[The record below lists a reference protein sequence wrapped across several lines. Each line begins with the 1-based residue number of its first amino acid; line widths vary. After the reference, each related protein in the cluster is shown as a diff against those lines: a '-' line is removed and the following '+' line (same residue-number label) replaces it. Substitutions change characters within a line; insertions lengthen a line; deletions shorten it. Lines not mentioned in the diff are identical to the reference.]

1 VTSVPNRGGTQAL
14 GALVHALRSIHS
26 ELPLNQVLEVLLDMA
41 IEISAAG
48 RGFIM
53 LENGGDFDIAA
64 ARNYE
69 RDNIDESQ
77 AQLSRSLVRQVADTG
92 QGVLTNN
99 AAYDS
104 RFAPAES
111 VQFFDLRSIVCVPLK
126 VGRRTEGVI
135 YLDNQLMDG
144 AFSEEDQEF
153 LTALSEQAAPLLL
166 RGDYDPSP
174 RKRQVSVLFADV
186 HGLETV
192 MQHADGALVM
202 NLLTR
207 FAEEFEEAVTA
218 RKGTLSTRMGTG
230 IFAVFG
236 APEPGDDHAEK
247 ALAAGRALLQKLEHL
262 HPDLKVGVGVHSGR
276 ALVGE
281 AGGKRTR
288 SYTVLGDTPTLALN
302 VERLT
307 QELQAPLL
315 FTEATWW
322 LVGRDGAAAGERSLD
337 SAEPVKLYR
346 L

>member
-1 VTSVPNRGGTQAL
+1 MMMNVPNRGGTQAL

-53 LENGGDFDIAA
+53 LHEQGDFEIAA

-69 RDNIDESQ
+69 RADIDESQ
-77 AQLSRSLVRQVADTG
+77 AQLSRSIVRQVADSG
-92 QGVLTNN
+92 QGILTNN
-99 AAYDS
+99 AAYDA

-135 YLDNQLMDG
+135 YLDNNLMDG
-144 AFSEEDQEF
+144 AFSDEDQEF

-174 RKRQVSVLFADV
+174 RRRQVTVLFADLQNLDEV
-186 HGLETV
+186 LKT
-192 MQHADGALVM
+192 ADGPEVM
-202 NLLTR
+202 SLLSR
-207 FAEEFEEAVTA
+207 FAEEFEEAVTT
-218 RKGTLSTRMGTG
+218 RKGTLSNRMGTG
-230 IFAVFG
+230 MFAVFG
-236 APEPGDDHAEK
+236 APEPCEDHAEK
-247 ALAAGRALLQKLEHL
+247 ALAAARALKT
-262 HPDLKVGVGVHSGR
+262 PGVGIGIHSGR

-281 AGGKRTR
+281 AGSKRTR
-288 SYTVLGDTPTLALN
+288 QYTVLGDTPDLALN
-302 VERLT
+302 VQRLT
-307 QELQAPLL
+307 TELQTPIL

-322 LVGRDGAAAGERSLD
+322 LLGRDGASAGERALD

-346 L
+346 P